1 MTKLTHRVEDTKDK
15 IIQHLDDPY
24 RIVSSTNGIWGRRLM
39 KKSACVPMY
48 VTTSGSR
55 KTGWFAKIASN
66 FIRKKPGITQRGMVL
81 SGMIYYRCDTKI
93 RCLRADI
100 ILYTLVER
108 VSCLTKEKRRR
119 YFQRAAATALQG
131 KQKQKR

>member
-1 MTKLTHRVEDTKDK
+1 
-15 IIQHLDDPY
+15 
-24 RIVSSTNGIWGRRLM
+24 M